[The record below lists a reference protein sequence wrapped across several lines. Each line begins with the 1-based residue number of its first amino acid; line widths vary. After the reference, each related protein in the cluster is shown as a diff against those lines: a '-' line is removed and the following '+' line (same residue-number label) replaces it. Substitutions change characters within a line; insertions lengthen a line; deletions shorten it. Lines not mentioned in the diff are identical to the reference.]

1 MTEWELT
8 IAGTLL
14 YACEGTRLRRDPR
27 GKNRFTYSIELTNS
41 RPEIV
46 KLFVRFL
53 REILNVEEQRLRG
66 QLFIYKDHEENSL
79 KSFWSDTSGISI
91 DQFQKVILLR
101 QKNSRYKPNPLG
113 TFKVRYSSKE
123 SFIKLQQ
130 LMNNVWKGAGV
141 L

>member
-1 MTEWELT
+1 MNKRELT

-14 YACEGTRLRRDPR
+14 YACEGARLRKDPR
-27 GKNRFTYSIELTNS
+27 GKNTFIYAIELTNS

-53 REILNVEEQRLRG
+53 REILNVEEHRLRG
-66 QLFIYKDHEENSL
+66 QLFIYKDHEEKSL
-79 KSFWSDTSGISI
+79 KKFWSKTSSIPI
-91 DQFQKVILLR
+91 DQFQKVILLH
-101 QKNSRYKPNPLG
+101 QKNSKYKPNPLG

-123 SFIKLQQ
+123 SFIKLHE
-130 LMNNVWKGAGV
+130 LMQNVWTEAKV